1 MEAALASRWQGAP
14 VWVHGNVSAANLLLD
29 EGRLSA
35 VIDFGSSGVGDP
47 ACGLVIAWTLLA
59 DRKVGPG
66 PAAGAER
73 TLRAVLADHDGTG

>member
-47 ACGLVIAWTLLA
+47 ACGLVIAWTLL
-59 DRKVGPG
+59 VG
-66 PAAGAER
+66 AGRETFR
-73 TLRAVLADHDGTG
+73 WAVLADHDGTG